1 MSIVKFALTGL
12 YRASIREGD
21 TKRIRQ
27 RMYLIYNFGKWENPV
42 CSKMLYDARIY
53 HEG

>member
-1 MSIVKFALTGL
+1 MSTVKFVPTGL
-12 YRASIREGD
+12 YKASIREGD

-42 CSKMLYDARIY
+42 CSKLLHDARIE
-53 HEG
+53 HKG